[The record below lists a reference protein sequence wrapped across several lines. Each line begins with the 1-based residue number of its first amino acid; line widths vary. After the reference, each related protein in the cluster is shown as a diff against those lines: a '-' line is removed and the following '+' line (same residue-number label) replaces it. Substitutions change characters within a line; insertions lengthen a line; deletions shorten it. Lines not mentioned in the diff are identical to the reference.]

1 MKAGRALIGL
11 GIGVLVVML
20 LFAGSHGGMFL
31 WLFLLL
37 GIYLL
42 FLNFGR
48 SDEAAG
54 SDCGSGKEE
63 DAPQDPATKALF
75 DELADQILEVTDR
88 STEQDAYAYAG
99 RLIKPEGDASEFL
112 ESKLADTGH
121 EFFLEAQGPNRVRAV
136 FYPVRRKTDPT
147 VEKESKPK
155 FPLHW
160 LLFGLT
166 IVTTTWAGA
175 LHQGVN
181 LLNEP
186 GRFMLGLPYALG
198 LLFIL
203 GAHEMGHYLTAR
215 RYGMRVTPPYFI
227 PVPFGLGTFGAFIS
241 MKSAP
246 RHRPALFDVAVA
258 GPLAGLLVALPALLI
273 GLPLSRFVPDSAA
286 GAPMMGGGA
295 DLGSSILLALMAKL
309 SVGTQDA
316 LSHTVQL
323 HPLAFAGW
331 LGLLL
336 TALNLLPIGQLDGG
350 HIAQALFG
358 GLRAGW
364 ISRLAML
371 GLFLLAL
378 FVWPGLL
385 FFAILVF
392 FIAGRT
398 GIPPRNDLEPI
409 RGIRRALGYGAFALL
424 LLIILPLP
432 HALFTEFGLHC
443 PYV

>member
-1 MKAGRALIGL
+1 MKAGQLLIGL
-11 GIGVLVVML
+11 GIGLLVLML
-20 LFAGSHGGMFL
+20 LFPGSHGGMFF
-31 WLFLLL
+31 WMFILL

-48 SDEAAG
+48 KDDEAG
-54 SDCGSGKEE
+54 SGCGSGDED
-63 DAPQDPATKALF
+63 DAPKDPAIEARF
-75 DELADQILEVTDR
+75 NELAGQVLEVTER
-88 STEQDAYAYAG
+88 SATHDTYSFEG
-99 RLIKPEGDASEFL
+99 CLTKPAREASQLL
-112 ESKLADTGH
+112 ESKLTGTGH
-121 EFFLEAQGPNRVRAV
+121 EFFLEAQGRDRVRAV
-136 FYPVRRKTDPT
+136 FYPVPIEADPA
-147 VEKESKPK
+147 KSAASKRK

-166 IVTTTWAGA
+166 FLTTTWAGA
-175 LHQGVN
+175 LHQGVD
-181 LLNEP
+181 LLRDP
-186 GRFMLGLPYALG
+186 SRFMVGLPYALG
-198 LLFIL
+198 LLLIL

-215 RYGMRVTPPYFI
+215 RYSMQVTPPYFI

-241 MKSAP
+241 MKSVP
-246 RHRPALFDVAVA
+246 RHRQALFDVAVA
-258 GPLAGLLVALPALLI
+258 GPLAGLLAALPALLI
-273 GLPLSRFVPDSAA
+273 GLPLSRFVPDTAA
-286 GAPMMGGGA
+286 GASMMGGGA
-295 DLGSSILLALMAKL
+295 NLGSSILLALVAKL
-309 SVGTQDA
+309 SVGTEIA
-316 LSHTVQL
+316 ASHTVQL

-358 GLRAGW
+358 RIRAGG
-364 ISRLAML
+364 ISRYSML

-392 FIAGRT
+392 FVAGRT
-398 GIPPRNDLEPI
+398 GIPPRNDLEPV
-409 RGIRRALGYGAFALL
+409 RGFRRALGFGAFALL
-424 LLIILPLP
+424 LLIVLPLP